1 VNAADSPEGLV
12 SVVMPMHDAERYLV
26 EAIESV
32 RAQHHPRW
40 ELLLVDDGSR
50 DSSGAIARRYAD
62 AEPER
67 IRLLRHP
74 DGRSHGA
81 SASRNLGLREARGE
95 FIAFLD
101 ADDVWLPENLAE
113 QVPRLQAE
121 PEVGVL
127 YSRTLY
133 WHSWREPAAQRDY
146 MPRLHVPAGRL
157 IAPPE
162 FLIRCVQGKASVP
175 CTCSILLRRSVVA
188 DAGGFEPD
196 FPKLYDDQVFYSK
209 LFLLTAVLPVEGC
222 WSRYRRHQASMTMRA
237 ASSRT
242 FRESRRA
249 YLTWLQQYVRRSP
262 AAAAALA
269 PTLRRELWRCRHPV
283 ADYLL
288 DRAEFLARRV
298 GWGRR

>member
-1 VNAADSPEGLV
+1 MSAAESREGLV

-32 RAQHHPRW
+32 RAQHYPRW
-40 ELLLVDDGSR
+40 ELLLVDDGSS
-50 DSSGAIARRYAD
+50 DGSGAIAQRYAE

-81 SASRNLGLREARGE
+81 SASRNVGLREARGE

-113 QVPRLQAE
+113 QVPRLEAE
-121 PEVGVL
+121 PEAGVL

-146 MPRLHVPAGRL
+146 IPRLHVPPGRL

-175 CTCSILLRRSVVA
+175 CTCSILLRRSIVA
-188 DAGGFEPD
+188 DLGGFEPG

-209 LFLLTAVLPVEGC
+209 LFLRAGVLPVEGC
-222 WSRYRRHQASMTMRA
+222 WSRYRRHPQSMTMRA
-237 ASSRT
+237 AADAS
-242 FRESRRA
+242 FREARRV
-249 YLTWLQQYVRRSP
+249 YLTWLQEYVQRSP
-262 AAAAALA
+262 VAAAAMA
-269 PTLRRELWRCRHPV
+269 PTLSRELWRCRHPM

-288 DRAEFLARRV
+288 DRVEFLARRV
-298 GWGRR
+298 GLGR